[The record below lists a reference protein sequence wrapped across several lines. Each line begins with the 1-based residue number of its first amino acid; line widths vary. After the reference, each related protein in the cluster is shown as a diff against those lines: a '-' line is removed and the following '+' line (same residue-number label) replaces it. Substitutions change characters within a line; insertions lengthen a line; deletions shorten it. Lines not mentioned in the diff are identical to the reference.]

1 MSVLLL
7 GGDVRQKYACEYL
20 AEWGCDARAFT
31 SFTLDENM
39 RACIRDATAIVLPL
53 PCTNDGVYINMPFL
67 EEKIKIRD
75 IAESAGAECLL
86 LGGKI
91 PSALRSEL
99 DALGKRYVDYYEI
112 ETFQIQNALL
122 SAEGAI
128 YYAKQS
134 IDSSFWG
141 ARVGILG
148 FGRIGKMLAYLLRSM
163 GARVSVCARRESDI
177 SWSRMLGMEAFC
189 IGGEKYFSH
198 IGKQDII
205 FNTVPYNIITDSV
218 ASVIL
223 PRTLIIDLASAPYGI
238 GEDVLKKYS
247 LNYRRELG
255 IPGRYAPRSAGEIL
269 AQAVSSMLSRE
280 D

>member
-39 RACIRDATAIVLPL
+39 RACIRDAAAIVLPL

-91 PSALRSEL
+91 PFALRSEL

-134 IDSSFWG
+134 LDSSFWG

-148 FGRIGKMLAYLLRSM
+148 FGRIGKMLAYLLRST
-163 GARVSVCARRESDI
+163 GARVSVFARRESDI
-177 SWSRMLGMEAFC
+177 SWSRMLSMEALC

-238 GEDVLKKYS
+238 GEDVLKKYL

>member
-20 AEWGCDARAFT
+20 VGGGCDARVFT
-31 SFTLDENM
+31 RFTLDGDM
-39 RACIRDATAIVLPL
+39 RARIRDAEAIILPL
-53 PCTNDGVYINMPFL
+53 PCTNDGEHINMPSL

-91 PSALRSEL
+91 PPTLRSEL
-99 DALGKRYVDYYEI
+99 DVLGRRYVDYYEF

-134 IDSSFWG
+134 LDSSFWG

-163 GARVSVCARRESDI
+163 GARVSVFARREADI
-177 SWSRMLGMEAFC
+177 SWSRMLGMEGFG

-198 IGKQDII
+198 LGKQDII
-205 FNTVPYNIITDSV
+205 FNTAPYNIITDSA
-218 ASVIL
+218 ASAIP
-223 PRTLIIDLASAPYGI
+223 PRTLIMDLASAPYGI
-238 GEDVLKKYS
+238 GEDVLKKYP

-269 AQAVSSMLSRE
+269 AQAVSNMLSRE

>member
-7 GGDVRQKYACEYL
+7 GGDVRQEYACEYL
-20 AEWGCDARAFT
+20 VECGCDARAFT
-31 SFTLDENM
+31 CFTLDENM
-39 RACIRDATAIVLPL
+39 RARVRDAAAIVLPL
-53 PCTNDGVYINMPFL
+53 PCTNDDMHINMPSFDQ
-67 EEKIKIRD
+67 KIKIRD

-86 LGGKI
+86 LGGKL
-91 PSALRSEL
+91 PQALRSEL
-99 DALGKRYVDYYEI
+99 DALGKRYVDYYDI

-134 IDSSFWG
+134 LDSSFWG
-141 ARVGILG
+141 ARIGILG
-148 FGRIGKMLAYLLRSM
+148 FGRIGKMLAYLLRST
-163 GARVSVCARRESDI
+163 GARVSVFARRDADI
-177 SWSRMLGMEAFC
+177 SWSRMLGMEASG

-198 IGKQDII
+198 LGKQDII

-218 ASVIL
+218 ASAIS
-223 PRTLIIDLASAPYGI
+223 PRTLIMDIASAPYGV
-238 GEDVLKKYS
+238 GEDVLKKYP

-269 AQAVSSMLSRE
+269 AQTVSSMLSRE